1 MKIIKSLVA
10 TLIGT
15 CLCGS
20 ALAQQGDFHRKLYI
34 GGAGGVSKVEPEIRG
49 GQNLEVTDDES
60 EGGKVYIGWDFRPHM
75 ALELGYA
82 DLGEAEIGPNNIG
95 EVEYE
100 VADLSLVYHFFNFG
114 GYNRLINRQG
124 LGAFWKLGIGALEND
139 SNLDVDRRNDVHAMA
154 GLGVEYGTRIG
165 LAVRG
170 EIEAFDEDAILASL
184 GLLWRIG
191 RSSDGNVNT
200 NRGIGSIDNTGAGDT
215 SGGLLSGIGS
225 GLGGDDSDADGVP
238 NNLDDCPGTEA
249 GQPVTATGCAM
260 FGGVLEGVNFASGS
274 DELTDASQSVLNDA
288 ADALLKFPNI
298 NVEIQ
303 AHTDSQGAADFNLE
317 LSKRRALATVRYL
330 MLRGVPSEQLQARA
344 FGESKPLESNDTPE
358 GREANRRVEFHM
370 TDK

>member
-1 MKIIKSLVA
+1 M
-10 TLIGT
+10 
-15 CLCGS
+15 GS
-20 ALAQQGDFHRKLYI
+20 
-34 GGAGGVSKVEPEIRG
+34 EMCIR
-49 GQNLEVTDDES
+49 
-60 EGGKVYIGWDFRPHM
+60 
-75 ALELGYA
+75 
-82 DLGEAEIGPNNIG
+82 
-95 EVEYE
+95 
-100 VADLSLVYHFFNFG
+100 
-114 GYNRLINRQG
+114 
-124 LGAFWKLGIGALEND
+124 D
-139 SNLDVDRRNDVHAMA
+139 S
-154 GLGVEYGTRIG
+154 EYGTRIG

-170 EIEAFDEDAILASL
+170 EIEAFDEDAVLASL

-191 RSSDGNVNT
+191 RSSDGGVNT
-200 NRGIGSIDNTGAGDT
+200 NRGIGSIDNTGAGDST
-215 SGGLLSGIGS
+215 NGGLLSGIGS

-238 NNLDDCPGTEA
+238 NNLDDCPGTET

-260 FGGVLEGVNFASGS
+260 FGGVLDGVNFASGS

-330 MLRGVPSEQLQARA
+330 MLRGAPSEQLQARA